1 MKTFDIRDPVTP
13 EKHSLASVALSPLG
27 RAIDIQGFQP
37 CGEVGCM
44 LATSS
49 SCQSCFRQLKTK

>member
-27 RAIDIQGFQP
+27 LAIDIQVRRPWGK
-37 CGEVGCM
+37 VGCM
-44 LATSS
+44 PEPLCAGNPASDS
-49 SCQSCFRQLKTK
+49 